1 MACNPLWVLC
11 VTAPKFCSSEHLHT
25 HLTLNC
31 SVTFLCVSLH
41 TVRAVVWGQ
50 NMQWAIFT
58 GQLSAAVL
66 EEEGESPRVCTWHV
80 CNTPWALDTES
91 AQSGPRLFSWGEHA
105 EWTHSSSQGPSI
117 CLFNEWQKVRT
128 ANFWNGGWHTSYYE
142 SRCAWARN
150 HLLASEVP
158 GLPGGNRG
166 ELRYFIWVSQEKKA
180 ADESP

>member
-91 AQSGPRLFSWGEHA
+91 QSQ
-105 EWTHSSSQGPSI
+105 HSLVPGSFLEGNMQNGLIHPHRDHQFAYSMSGRRSGLRTFGMVGDTPLTMSQG
-117 CLFNEWQKVRT
+117 
-128 ANFWNGGWHTSYYE
+128 
-142 SRCAWARN
+142 
-150 HLLASEVP
+150 VP
-158 GLPGGNRG
+158 G
-166 ELRYFIWVSQEKKA
+166 QEITY
-180 ADESP
+180 